1 MKQIKM
7 TEIRKEI
14 QGLLNMTDQPEK
26 QFEMALSLGE
36 RPKNPPFT
44 KKEWKI
50 ICEICGVSGLEK
62 ILF

>member
-36 RPKNPPFT
+36 RPKKSTFY
-44 KKEWKI
+44 KERM
-50 ICEICGVSGLEK
+50 ENNL
-62 ILF
+62 